1 MKELLKK
8 LERAG
13 KEMEEKI
20 MMVGVTDEMY
30 K

>member
-8 LERAG
+8 LERSG